1 MRCCW
6 CPFVSLKSKAKE
18 DEAHWS
24 PGSFSRRPPVSAL
37 SVSSFKGAREKMLGS
52 KALAAKASPKPHAC
66 CDGDRDNLGG
76 GGNLPGS
83 CSGNLA
89 ADPVFFC
96 DPTNVLGSQSV
107 YSVKSL
113 GFFYLSPPH
122 PSPCSRQVEKPAL
135 GRVRC
140 GAGTGSRATPRIALH
155 RGVWAPAAAPRR
167 FCQENFE

>member
-1 MRCCW
+1 MKRTGVQGLFPGVPLSQHCRCLLSKGPGRKCW
-6 CPFVSLKSKAKE
+6 VLKPWQPRHLQNLTPVVTETGTTSAAVE
-18 DEAHWS
+18 TS
-24 PGSFSRRPPVSAL
+24 PVPAQATWLRIQFS
-37 SVSSFKGAREKMLGS
+37 SVT
-52 KALAAKASPKPHAC
+52 
-66 CDGDRDNLGG
+66 
-76 GGNLPGS
+76 
-83 CSGNLA
+83 
-89 ADPVFFC
+89 
-96 DPTNVLGSQSV
+96 PTNVLGSQSV

-167 FCQENFE
+167 FSQENFE